1 MTIDFFDASNI
12 WVYIAIFSLKFIEVT
27 VSTLRI
33 VIVTKGER
41 LKGAFIAF
49 FEVMLWVFVASL
61 VIDGIT
67 EDPIKIVI
75 YGAAFASGNY
85 LGSILE
91 EKLALGTINLQ
102 AIVSAS
108 LSESLVGYIREQGY
122 AVTTVSGDGLESKK
136 TILYMHTPRKKAK
149 ELIELLRE
157 QVPSIVI
164 TIHEIRPIYGGF
176 RGLRK

>member
-1 MTIDFFDASNI
+1 MNFEFFNASNI
-12 WVYIAIFSLKFIEVT
+12 WVYLAIFSLKFIEVT

-67 EDPIKIVI
+67 EDPIKIII

-102 AIVSAS
+102 AIVSQIEG
-108 LSESLVGYIREQGY
+108 LSLVDHVRELGY
-122 AVTTVSGDGLESKK
+122 AVTTVEGEGKESKK
-136 TILYMHTPRKKAK
+136 LILYMHTPRKNVP
-149 ELIELLRE
+149 ELLKILRK

-164 TIHEIRPIYGGF
+164 TIHEIRPVYGGF

>member
-1 MTIDFFDASNI
+1 MNIEFFNESNI
-12 WVYIAIFSLKFIEVT
+12 WVYIVIFSLKFIEVT

-67 EDPIKIVI
+67 KDPIKIVI

-102 AIVSAS
+102 AIVSES
-108 LSESLVGYIREQGY
+108 LSQSLVSYIRDEGY
-122 AVTTVSGDGLESKK
+122 AVTTVNGEGLESKK
-136 TILYMHTPRKKAK
+136 TILYMHTPRKKVK
-149 ELIELLRE
+149 ELIQLLRN

-176 RGLRK
+176 RSLRK

>member
-1 MTIDFFDASNI
+1 MDFFEHSSI
-12 WVYIAIFSLKFIEVT
+12 WVYLAIFSLKFIEVT

-41 LKGAFIAF
+41 LKGAMIAF
-49 FEVMLWVFVASL
+49 FEVMLWVYVAAL

-67 EDPIKIVI
+67 EDPIKIII

-85 LGSILE
+85 LGSTLE

-102 AIVSAS
+102 VIVNRTQGQH
-108 LSESLVGYIREQGY
+108 LVTFIRNQGY
-122 AVTTVSGDGLESKK
+122 AVTTVQGEGKDSQKL
-136 TILYMHTPRKKAK
+136 ILYMHTARKKVSA
-149 ELIELLRE
+149 LIELLRD
-157 QVPSIVI
+157 QDPSIVI